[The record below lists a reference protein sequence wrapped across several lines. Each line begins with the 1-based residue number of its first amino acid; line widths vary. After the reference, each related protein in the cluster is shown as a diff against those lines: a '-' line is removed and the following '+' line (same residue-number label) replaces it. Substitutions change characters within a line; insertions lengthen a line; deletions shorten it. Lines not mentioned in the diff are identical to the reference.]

1 MALRAVVIG
10 RRMNEPD
17 GFRAF
22 VAEFEEENEATWQN
36 IYERHQD
43 TIKIKKAK
51 FAVPNLQ
58 TIVSTTLSIS
68 NRSSFH
74 SMSLRDLSREAGI
87 SMGALYSYIESKEHL
102 LAMILGQVLHL
113 VETVLGGP
121 AGDLAD
127 PKERLRRLL
136 RRHIFLTEVMQPWFF
151 FAYMEAKSFDHW
163 GRRMAI
169 ESELRTQN
177 LIAACLVDGQACG
190 AFRPTDPTMTASL
203 IKPLLQDWYLKRRKY
218 RRQGISPD
226 DYAGWVIGFVEAFVE
241 QPALSH
247 PRPT

>member
-1 MALRAVVIG
+1 MF
-10 RRMNEPD
+10 EPNMFD
-17 GFRAF
+17 AF
-22 VAEFEEENEATWQN
+22 VAGFEAERASTWQN
-36 IYERHQD
+36 IYERNQD

-51 FAVPNLQ
+51 FAIPNLQ
-58 TIVSTTLSIS
+58 AICTATSSIS
-68 NRSSFH
+68 NRSGFH

-87 SMGALYSYIESKEHL
+87 SMGALYAYIESKEHL
-102 LAMILGQVLHL
+102 LAMILGHVLHL

-177 LIAACLVDGQACG
+177 LIAAGLADGQARG
-190 AFRPTDPTMTASL
+190 AFRPADPNMTASL
-203 IKPLLQDWYLKRRKY
+203 AALAGGRRCRLAAAGRVVRPVLQAGGAGLVDTPGCGPM
-218 RRQGISPD
+218 RQ
-226 DYAGWVIGFVEAFVE
+226 
-241 QPALSH
+241 
-247 PRPT
+247 R

>member
-1 MALRAVVIG
+1 
-10 RRMNEPD
+10 MNEPD
-17 GFRAF
+17 IFRAF
-22 VAEFEEENEATWQN
+22 VAEFEDENKATWQH
-36 IYERHQD
+36 IYDRHQE
-43 TIKIKKAK
+43 TIKVKKAK

-58 TIVSTTLSIS
+58 SIITTTISIS

-121 AGDLAD
+121 VDDRAD

-177 LIAACLVDGQACG
+177 LIAACLVDGQASG

-203 IKPLLQDWYLKRRKY
+203 IKPLLQDWYLKRWKY

-226 DYAGWVIGFVEAFVE
+226 DYAGWVISFVEAFVD
-241 QPALSH
+241 QPSPSQA
-247 PRPT
+247 RPG

>member
-1 MALRAVVIG
+1 
-10 RRMNEPD
+10 MNELDAFP
-17 GFRAF
+17 AF
-22 VAEFEEENEATWQN
+22 VAEFEDENEATWHN

-43 TIKIKKAK
+43 IIRIKKAK
-51 FAVPNLQ
+51 IAVPNLQ
-58 TIVSTTLSIS
+58 TIVTTTLSIS

-74 SMSLRDLSREAGI
+74 SMSLRDLSREAGM

-102 LAMILGQVLHL
+102 LAMILGHVLHL

-121 AGDLAD
+121 VDGQAD
-127 PKERLRRLL
+127 PKDQLHRLL

-177 LIAACLVDGQACG
+177 LIAACLVDGQAG
-190 AFRPTDPTMTASL
+190 GVFRPTDPTMTASL
-203 IKPLLQDWYLKRRKY
+203 VKPLLQDWYLKRWKY

-226 DYAGWVIGFVEAFVE
+226 DYAGWVIRFVGAFVD
-241 QPALSH
+241 QPPPSCRH
-247 PRPT
+247 EN

>member
-1 MALRAVVIG
+1 MDETD
-10 RRMNEPD
+10 M
-17 GFRAF
+17 FRAF
-22 VAEFEEENEATWQN
+22 SAEFDDEYKATWQD

-43 TIKIKKAK
+43 TIKIKKSK

-58 TIVSTTLSIS
+58 AIVETTLSIS

-113 VETVLGGP
+113 VEAVLGDP
-121 AGDLAD
+121 AAD
-127 PKERLRRLL
+127 CVDPQERLRRLL
-136 RRHIFLTEVMQPWFF
+136 RRHIFLTELMQPWFF
-151 FAYMEAKSFDHW
+151 FAFMEAKSFDHW

-169 ESELRTQN
+169 ESEMRTQN

-203 IKPLLQDWYLKRRKY
+203 VKPLLQDWYLKRWKY

-226 DYAGWVIGFVEAFVE
+226 AYASWVIRFVEAFVVP
-241 QPALSH
+241 PAPAC
-247 PRPT
+247 PRPD